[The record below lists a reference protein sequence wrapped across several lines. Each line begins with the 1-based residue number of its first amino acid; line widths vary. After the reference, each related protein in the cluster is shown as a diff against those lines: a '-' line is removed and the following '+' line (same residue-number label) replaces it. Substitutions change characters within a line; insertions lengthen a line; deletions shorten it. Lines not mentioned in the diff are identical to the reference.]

1 MHGAILPLHK
11 EGNPIWDNMDGLR
24 IMLRVISQTEKDKYC
39 MVSLI
44 CEIQKKKKTK
54 CNKTKTVKEN
64 KHLP

>member
-39 MVSLI
+39 MVSLM
-44 CEIQKKKKTK
+44 CEIQKKKMTK
-54 CNKTKTVKEN
+54 HNKTKTVKEN

>member
-39 MVSLI
+39 MVSLM
-44 CEIQKKKKTK
+44 CEIKKKNDQT
-54 CNKTKTVKEN
+54 
-64 KHLP
+64 